1 MELVIIPYI
10 YIFFKK
16 KDKDKDTENNY
27 TSLLFVFVVSSIIFF
42 SFQNNFQPRY
52 LLESY
57 LVNGLLFS
65 ILMNKTKM
73 QEIFNIGFYISSI
86 IILIV
91 LIPTSIIYFSANIN
105 DDRYEKIM
113 NKIANN
119 YSEIQWIE
127 KNVNKDD
134 IVSSQTSRSRIDEF

>member
-1 MELVIIPYI
+1 
-10 YIFFKK
+10 
-16 KDKDKDTENNY
+16 
-27 TSLLFVFVVSSIIFF
+27 
-42 SFQNNFQPRY
+42 
-52 LLESY
+52 
-57 LVNGLLFS
+57 
-65 ILMNKTKM
+65 MNKTKM

-127 KNVNKDD
+127 KNK
-134 IVSSQTSRSRIDEF
+134 